1 MSHLFPPTPADSSP
15 RAFTRRTRLL
25 SRPADQF
32 RTSLVPTLGAAVLL
46 VVLLAATH
54 QINATRTQELV
65 QANPAFGDTLEAQA
79 LGIETTV
86 AIGAVFYLFGLLIV
100 GLVHSRRL
108 MGALFAM
115 HRRIRSLAEGDLSS
129 GFRLRRGDYFHDVAE
144 SINETASAFRNQA
157 REDLADV
164 DDLIAILD
172 RSPYAGP
179 LRDGLRESLGG
190 IRSRK
195 LALLGRAQ
203 ESAGRSAGKA
213 AERAETTVAV

>member
-1 MSHLFPPTPADSSP
+1 MSHLFPPTPSDTSP
-15 RAFTRRTRLL
+15 RPFSRRKRLL

-46 VVLLAATH
+46 VLLLATVH
-54 QINATRTQELV
+54 QINATRTSELM
-65 QANPAFGDTLEAQA
+65 QANPAFSEALEAQA

-100 GLVHSRRL
+100 GLVHSRLL

-115 HRRIRSLAEGDLSS
+115 HRRIRALAEGDLSG

-144 SINETASAFRNQA
+144 SINEAASAFRNQA

-164 DDLIAILD
+164 DDLIAVLD

-179 LRDGLRESLGG
+179 LRDGLHETLEGV
-190 IRSRK
+190 RSRK
-195 LALLGRAQ
+195 LVLLGRVQ
-203 ESAGRSAGKA
+203 ERAGKGA
-213 AERAETTVAV
+213 GKVVEPAETTVAV